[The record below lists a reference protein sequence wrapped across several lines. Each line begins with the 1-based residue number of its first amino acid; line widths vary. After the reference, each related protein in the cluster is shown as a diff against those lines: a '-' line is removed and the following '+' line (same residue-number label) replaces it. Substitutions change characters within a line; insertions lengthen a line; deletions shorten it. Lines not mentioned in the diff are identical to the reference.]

1 MFPAVFVMLFA
12 HTTGIPGLIAP
23 AGNSLT
29 SLAIGL
35 VLVLAGYIWGRE

>member
-12 HTTGIPGLIAP
+12 HTTAIPGMIER

-29 SLAIGL
+29 SLAMGL
-35 VLVLAGYIWGRE
+35 LLVLAGYIWGRE